1 MRAGEPTHPESDR
14 GNDGPAIRNGHIR
27 QAVVAW
33 PYMLFGEKWDL
44 AGLCRAARDLGCSA
58 LDLLGPSEWPTLDEA
73 GLTCAV
79 ALNGMPNPAY
89 VKGLNN
95 PRYHD
100 EVIGRTRRRIEEC
113 AQAKIPSVIAFT
125 GFKWRD
131 AENPKSGEL
140 PREEATVNT
149 VKGLKTLARDA
160 ERHGV
165 TIVVEHLN
173 TRVTGDDFKGH
184 PGYQGDDIDYCADI
198 IRQVGSPRV
207 KLLFDIYHVQI
218 MHGDIIGRIRQ
229 YGSDLIGHVHTAG
242 VPGRGELDD
251 TQELQYAPLMKTLL
265 EIGYRGYVAHEFI
278 PTRGAMKGLRQAI
291 SICDV

>member
-1 MRAGEPTHPESDR
+1 MRTDEPAHSAPDR
-14 GNDGPAIRNGHIR
+14 GQDGPAIRNGRIR
-27 QAVVAW
+27 QAIVAW
-33 PYMLFGEKWDL
+33 PHMLFGEKWDL

-58 LDLLGPSEWPTLDEA
+58 LDLLSPAEWPTLDEA

-79 ALNGMPNPAY
+79 AMNGMPNPAY
-89 VKGLNN
+89 LKGLNN

-113 AQAKIPSVIAFT
+113 AQAEIPSVIAFT

-131 AENPKSGEL
+131 AENPASGEI
-140 PREEATVNT
+140 PREEATANT
-149 VKGLKTLARDA
+149 VKGLKALARDA

-165 TIVVEHLN
+165 TIVLEHLN
-173 TRVTGDDFKGH
+173 SRVTGHDFKGH
-184 PGYQGDDIDYCADI
+184 PGYQGDDVDDCADI

-207 KLLFDIYHVQI
+207 KLLFDIYHVQL
-218 MHGDIIGRIRQ
+218 MHGDIVGRIRQ
-229 YGSDLIGHVHTAG
+229 YGADLIGHVHTAG

-251 TQELQYAPLMKTLL
+251 TQELQYAPLMRALL
-265 EIGYRGYVAHEFI
+265 EVGYRGYVAHEFI
-278 PTRGAMKGLRQAI
+278 PTRSAIEGLRQAI